1 MGVEQ
6 GLIQS
11 VTNSLSFPE
20 TKKQNVQEKKKQ
32 NKAEE
37 LPCSKL
43 EAITSLHLLHS
54 LSLSSRQHSQP
65 SSATSC

>member
-32 NKAEE
+32 NKAE